1 MSSTDTLVHALLR
14 PSTWP
19 QADGEPQLL
28 ETHISWVILIGEY
41 AYKIKKPLKLEFLD
55 FSTLELRRHWCDEE
69 LRLNRRWAPELYL
82 DVIAITGTPDRPVP
96 GGTGTPIEYAVRMRR
111 FPQSALLS
119 NKLHEGELEAADMLE
134 LAEMIADRHAEAPVN
149 REARFGGLAAVRKPM
164 IENLLYLEAWLDK
177 AELAKL
183 DAWTRAELERN
194 TSVIEDRRQAG
205 FVRECHG
212 DLHLRNLVELDDRIV
227 AFDCIEFSDEL
238 RILDVISDLSFLAM
252 DLVAAGRGDLAWI
265 LLNRYLEVSGDY
277 AGMRLYALYFVY
289 HCLIRAKV
297 DAIRASERRH
307 DADRQDDLESMHHY
321 CEVARRWIE
330 GATPALIVMHGY
342 SGSGKTWVSSRL
354 LERLGAVR
362 LRSDVERKRMHGLA
376 EDASTG
382 SAPGEGLYGADTS
395 ARTYERLFTITGEL
409 LAAGHRVILD
419 AAFLDADR
427 RRHARAL
434 AGELGVP
441 CVVVDVSAPHETVRR
456 RLDARTADA
465 SEADR
470 AVLDYQ
476 HDHADPLDTARD
488 GPIVPFVNRE
498 GADVDALVESIAAT
512 TGHR

>member
-1 MSSTDTLVHALLR
+1 MSDPETLVKALLD
-14 PSTWP
+14 PAAWP
-19 QADGEPQLL
+19 HPVDEPALF
-28 ETHISWVILIGEY
+28 ETHISWVILTGEY

-119 NKLHEGELEAADMLE
+119 NKLREGELEAADMLE
-134 LAEMIADRHAEAPVN
+134 LAEMIANRHAEAPVN

-164 IENLLYLEAWLDK
+164 IENLLYLEPWLEK
-177 AELAKL
+177 AELAQL
-183 DAWTRAELERN
+183 DTWTRAELERN
-194 TSVIEDRRQAG
+194 TRLIEDRRQAG

-212 DLHLRNLVELDDRIV
+212 DLHLRNLVELDGRIV

-238 RILDVISDLSFLAM
+238 RMLDVISDLSFLAM
-252 DLVAAGRGDLAWI
+252 DLAAAGRDDLAWI

-277 AGMRLYALYFVY
+277 AGMRLYGLYFVY

-307 DADRQDDLESMHHY
+307 DADREDDLAGMRHY
-321 CEVARRWIE
+321 CDVARRWIE
-330 GATPALIVMHGY
+330 STAPTLIVMHGY
-342 SGSGKTWVSSRL
+342 SGSGKTWVSSGL
-354 LERLGAVR
+354 LERLNAVR

-382 SAPGEGLYGADTS
+382 SAPGEGLYDADTS

-434 AGELGVP
+434 AAKLGVP
-441 CVVVDVSAPHETVRR
+441 FVLVGVRTPEANVRR
-456 RLDARTADA
+456 RLDARAADA
-465 SEADR
+465 SEADH

-476 HDHADPLDTARD
+476 HRHAAPLDDDED
-488 GPIVPFVNRE
+488 GPVIPFVNRE
-498 GADVDALVESIAAT
+498 GADVDALVESITAM
-512 TGHR
+512 TGRR